1 MKLRSLVLR
10 LIVVWMPVLPPAPL
24 IARQQREASP
34 TRTPAA
40 VVETAG
46 MSRGTATTLHNREG
60 IVVAQDSGD

>member
-34 TRTPAA
+34 SRTPAA
-40 VVETAG
+40 VVSNAG
-46 MSRGTATTLHNREG
+46 TSRGAEPTLHNRE
-60 IVVAQDSGD
+60 

>member
-24 IARQQREASP
+24 IAREQREASP
-34 TRTPAA
+34 TRTPSA
-40 VVETAG
+40 VVETWRT
-46 MSRGTATTLHNREG
+46 SRGAQPTLHNRER